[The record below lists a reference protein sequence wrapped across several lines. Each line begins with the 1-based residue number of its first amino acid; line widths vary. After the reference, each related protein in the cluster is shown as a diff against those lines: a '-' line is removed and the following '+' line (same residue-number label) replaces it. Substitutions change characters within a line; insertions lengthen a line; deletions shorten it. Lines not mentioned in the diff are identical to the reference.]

1 MNGERSSVGAPST
14 CELTISV
21 AGRTEKIEHRP
32 GTTILQAARSAGLR
46 PPSSCEAGSCATCM
60 ARVVDGRA
68 HMRTNDVLD
77 PDEVAEGWVL
87 TCQADPASPTITVIY
102 E

>member
-1 MNGERSSVGAPST
+1 MSSEGSVVGAPST
-14 CELTISV
+14 CEMTISV
-21 AGRTEKIEHRP
+21 AGRTETVQHRP
-32 GTTILQAARSAGLR
+32 GTTVLQAARSAGLR
-46 PPSSCEAGSCATCM
+46 PPSSCESGSCATCM

-68 HMRTNDVLD
+68 EMRTNDVLD

-87 TCQADPASPTITVIY
+87 TCQAVPASPSVTVIY